1 MAANVMQSTLFKS
14 VVEPI
19 INKVFDGIFKQR
31 TPEWSQ
37 LATQITG
44 IPRSY
49 HEEPVLYGFSAAP
62 EVPDGQPVTYQAG
75 GTNFIKRYPYFVYGL
90 AFAITKVLAED
101 GDHIR
106 IGKTYG
112 EHLAQALIETK
123 ELIIANLFNRAFNGA
138 YPGGDGV
145 SWVNATHIAPGGLT
159 YSNQLAVA
167 AALSQTSLEQ
177 MLIQVRSAYDDTGR
191 KIQLEPRK
199 IVCAPSNV
207 MQAEV
212 LLKSVLRT
220 GTTNN
225 DVNPIKSLALLKG
238 GQANL
243 SRLTSNT
250 AWGVLTDAPHGV
262 QLVMRRP
269 LQRSGEGDFETDSA
283 RFKGMERYGA
293 GWTQP
298 RSLYATPGQ

>member
-1 MAANVMQSTLFKS
+1 MAVPLQSSLFRS

-37 LATQITG
+37 AFTQITG
-44 IPRSY
+44 TPRSY
-49 HEEPVLYGFSAAP
+49 HEEPVLYGFGAAP
-62 EVPDGQPVTYQAG
+62 EVPDGQAVTYGLG
-75 GTNFIKRYPYFVYGL
+75 GTNFIKRYPYYVYGL

-112 EHLAQALIETK
+112 EHLGQSMIETK
-123 ELIIANLFNRAFNGA
+123 ELLVANVLNRAFNGA
-138 YPGGDGV
+138 YAGGDGV
-145 SWVNATHIAPGGLT
+145 SLVNSSHPIPGGGS
-159 YSNQLAVA
+159 YSNQLAIA

-177 MLIQVRSAYDDTGR
+177 ALIQVRSATDDTGKR
-191 KIQLEPRK
+191 IQLEPRK

-225 DVNPIKSLALLKG
+225 DVNPVKSLALLKG

-243 SRLTSNT
+243 SRMTSNT
-250 AWGVLTDAPHGV
+250 AWWILTDAPHGL
-262 QLVMRRP
+262 QLVMRRA
-269 LQRSGEGDFETDSA
+269 LARSGEGDFETDSA
-283 RFKGMERYGA
+283 RYKCLERYA
-293 GWTQP
+293 VGWTQP
-298 RSLYATPGQ
+298 RAVYGTPGQ

>member
-1 MAANVMQSTLFKS
+1 MAVPLQSSLFKS

-37 LATQITG
+37 VLTQITG
-44 IPRSY
+44 TPRSY
-49 HEEPVLYGFSAAP
+49 HEEPVLYGFGAAP
-62 EVPDGQPVTYQAG
+62 EVPDGQPVTYGIG
-75 GTNFIKRYPYFVYGL
+75 GTNFIKRYPYAVYGL

-112 EHLAQALIETK
+112 EHLGQSMIETK
-123 ELIIANLFNRAFNGA
+123 ELLSANQLNRSFNGA
-138 YPGGDGV
+138 YAGGDGV
-145 SWVNATHIAPGGLT
+145 SLIHPAHPIPGGGS
-159 YSNQLAVA
+159 YSNQLATA

-177 MLIQVRSAYDDTGR
+177 ALIQVRSATDDTGKR
-191 KIQLEPRK
+191 IQLEPRK
-199 IVCAPSNV
+199 IICAPSNV

-225 DVNPIKSLALLKG
+225 DVNPVKSLALLKG

-250 AWGVLTDAPHGV
+250 AWWVLTDAPHGL

-283 RFKGMERYGA
+283 RYKCMERYA
-293 GWTQP
+293 VGWTQP
-298 RSLYATPGQ
+298 RAVYGTAGQ